1 MPASIED
8 RIKKQAKMNLA
19 NEVRDETQR
28 TAMFVERVNGKN
40 KNTGLFEKKGKKYV
54 SIKFN
59 QLVSRVR
66 TILIKEMQNKYVDEA
81 IDEFIGKIS
90 EEVKKKLRK

>member
-40 KNTGLFEKKGKKYV
+40 KNTG
-54 SIKFN
+54 
-59 QLVSRVR
+59 
-66 TILIKEMQNKYVDEA
+66 
-81 IDEFIGKIS
+81 
-90 EEVKKKLRK
+90 